1 MKKVI
6 VLFLLLIAGVSCKN
20 ASSSG
25 QIVPQKEITN
35 AIYYAQ
41 KPIISAHRAGKGI
54 KGYPE
59 NCLQTIQH
67 LSKKGIHSF
76 EIDIFESTDG
86 DLFLMHDDKLGRTAT
101 GSGIVSQM
109 STEELLKVRLKDDF
123 GQETTFPIP
132 MLKDVLSWSKQHGA
146 YLMLDF
152 KKGISYQKVAEL
164 VRAEQMEA
172 QVVLISYNVEQAKAL
187 HKVAHEML
195 ISVTVRNQAE

>member
-67 LSKKGIHSF
+67 PS
-76 EIDIFESTDG
+76 
-86 DLFLMHDDKLGRTAT
+86 
-101 GSGIVSQM
+101 
-109 STEELLKVRLKDDF
+109 LKV
-123 GQETTFPIP
+123 P
-132 MLKDVLSWSKQHGA
+132 MATSSSCMMTSLDVPPPEVV
-146 YLMLDF
+146 
-152 KKGISYQKVAEL
+152 SY
-164 VRAEQMEA
+164 R
-172 QVVLISYNVEQAKAL
+172 
-187 HKVAHEML
+187 
-195 ISVTVRNQAE
+195 R

>member
-1 MKKVI
+1 MKKII

-67 LSKKGIHSF
+67 LSS
-76 EIDIFESTDG
+76 SCMMTS
-86 DLFLMHDDKLGRTAT
+86 
-101 GSGIVSQM
+101 SGVPPPEVVSY
-109 STEELLKVRLKDDF
+109 R
-123 GQETTFPIP
+123 
-132 MLKDVLSWSKQHGA
+132 
-146 YLMLDF
+146 
-152 KKGISYQKVAEL
+152 
-164 VRAEQMEA
+164 R
-172 QVVLISYNVEQAKAL
+172 
-187 HKVAHEML
+187 
-195 ISVTVRNQAE
+195 

>member
-1 MKKVI
+1 MKKII

-86 DLFLMHDDKLGRTAT
+86 DLFLMHDD
-101 GSGIVSQM
+101 
-109 STEELLKVRLKDDF
+109 
-123 GQETTFPIP
+123 
-132 MLKDVLSWSKQHGA
+132 
-146 YLMLDF
+146 
-152 KKGISYQKVAEL
+152 
-164 VRAEQMEA
+164 
-172 QVVLISYNVEQAKAL
+172 
-187 HKVAHEML
+187 
-195 ISVTVRNQAE
+195 